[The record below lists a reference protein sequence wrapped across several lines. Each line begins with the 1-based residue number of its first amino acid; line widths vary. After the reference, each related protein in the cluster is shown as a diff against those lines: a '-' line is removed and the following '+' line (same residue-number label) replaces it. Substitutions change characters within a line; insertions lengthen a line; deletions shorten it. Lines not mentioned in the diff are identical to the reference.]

1 MRFRPTALGW
11 IDLDVSV
18 APNWDRAQMQRLA
31 RHLGYILIWPE
42 ASLTP
47 LPDQVRTADVDAVI
61 VPSPAHLHP
70 VTLNALMNHADVET
84 VLPRMSFARWALT
97 RPNGRFG

>member
-11 IDLDVSV
+11 IDLDVSA

-31 RHLGYILIWPE
+31 RHLGYILIWPVP
-42 ASLTP
+42 SLTP

-70 VTLNALMNHADVET
+70 VTLNAVMNHADVET

-97 RPNGRFG
+97 RSNGRFG